1 MQTMQ
6 TMRVLFPY
14 IVNSVLVIHRRGCV
28 RDKTGTP
35 ARGPLGGGVHLY
47 SQPLII
53 LYFCRISDV

>member
-53 LYFCRISDV
+53 LYFL